1 MPGFYLGPVIL
12 HYRSHHVFVTV
23 TSATRITDT
32 VAWFPETDITP
43 PLLPDTNKILI
54 AAVKELLYAIMKY
67 HLIGEIISPT
77 LAQELQD
84 LANLHNAPTT
94 DLSSAPKVG
103 TEKRVVLSEANILQE
118 ERVVLPVLAL
128 PNPVHT
134 VPAAPQTVLSPL

>member
-1 MPGFYLGPVIL
+1 
-12 HYRSHHVFVTV
+12 
-23 TSATRITDT
+23 
-32 VAWFPETDITP
+32 
-43 PLLPDTNKILI
+43 
-54 AAVKELLYAIMKY
+54 MKY
-67 HLIGEIISPT
+67 HLIGEIISQT